1 MRRVP
6 ALWAMLPLAVLT
18 SIGNGAHAQNCPPLV
33 GRTPGYVEAIA
44 AKGDDVY
51 LGAGRVLM
59 VVDASIPHAPAP
71 IGAIGV
77 PGLIRDIEA
86 VDSYA
91 YVASHAGGLRVID
104 VSDPSAPVEVGF
116 SEGRPGVT
124 RSVEVLGRVCLC
136 SLGDGGLA
144 ARKGRPAGGRHQRP
158 VSSRRGGLCRS
169 DDVPSITVLL
179 AWPFAYVSGMSVIDV
194 SDPFVPVEVGWTYGV
209 GASSLAASGSFL
221 YSSGSRLESDRC
233 H

>member
-18 SIGNGAHAQNCPPLV
+18 SIGNGAHAQSCPPLV

-71 IGAIGV
+71 IGAVGV

-124 RSVEVLGRVCLC
+124 RSVEVLGEY
-136 SLGDGGLA
+136 
-144 ARKGRPAGGRHQRP
+144 
-158 VSSRRGGLCRS
+158 
-169 DDVPSITVLL
+169 
-179 AWPFAYVSGMSVIDV
+179 AYVLWETVNWPHERDGLRVVDI
-194 SDPFVPVEVGWTYGV
+194 SDPSHPVEVGFVEATTCRVHRPPGM
-209 GASSLAASGSFL
+209 AI
-221 YSSGSRLESDRC
+221 RLRFWDERDRRE
-233 H
+233 